1 MTHEWTS
8 SAFRAALTAMV
19 RRRVP
24 PADAKDVVQAVL
36 TEVVAASERP
46 TDPEGARK
54 WLWGV
59 ARHKIADYHRRA
71 SRETADPP
79 ERTAP
84 PPEHEER
91 ALLRWAVGELPPG
104 SDAKKTFEWLLRE
117 GDGETLE
124 AIAEE
129 ERIPAPVVRQRV
141 SRLRRLFR
149 SRWAQLAAAG
159 LVALVA
165 LVAWVVLRRREREA
179 PVAERSRP
187 ELREDPAVVAARV
200 RVRGMRDDAA
210 RAAAQMDW
218 ARCLERLDAARVIDP
233 AGDEGAGT
241 RALRRQAMEA
251 IAQERAI
258 SSAPVE
264 IGDGGVAERVGD
276 SWRRGL
282 GGADSGDVMGP
293 DTGRPRRARLRD
305 AGASAFAAGGDG

>member
-1 MTHEWTS
+1 MTHDWTS

-24 PADAKDVVQAVL
+24 PADAEDVVQAVL
-36 TEVVAASERP
+36 TEAVASSERP

-71 SRETADPP
+71 SRETSDPP

-91 ALLRWAVGELPPG
+91 ALLRWAVGELPDG
-104 SDAKKTFEWLLRE
+104 ADAKKTFEWLLRE

-165 LVAWVVLRRREREA
+165 WILLRRTEREA
-179 PVAERSRP
+179 PVAEGPRP
-187 ELREDPAVVAARV
+187 VLREDPAVVATRGRA
-200 RVRGMRDDAA
+200 RGMRDEAA
-210 RAAAQMDW
+210 RAAAQADW
-218 ARCLERLDAARVIDP
+218 ARCLERLDAARSIDP
-233 AGDEGAGT
+233 AGDEGAGS
-241 RALRRQAMEA
+241 RALRQRAMEA
-251 IAQERAI
+251 IAQER
-258 SSAPVE
+258 SLPPAPVE
-264 IGDGGVAERVGD
+264 LGDGGVVETVGD
-276 SWRRGL
+276 PL
-282 GGADSGDVMGP
+282 GHGPLGVLGTGDAMGP
-293 DTGRPRRARLRD
+293 DVGRPRRLRLRD
-305 AGASAFAAGGDG
+305 AGAPVLGGGDGG

>member
-1 MTHEWTS
+1 MTHDWTS

-24 PADAKDVVQAVL
+24 PADAEDVVQAVL
-36 TEVVAASERP
+36 TEAVASSDRP
-46 TDPEGARK
+46 DDPEGARK

-59 ARHKIADYHRRA
+59 ARHKVADYHRRA
-71 SRETADPP
+71 SRETSDPP

-84 PPEHEER
+84 PPQHEER
-91 ALLRWAVGELPPG
+91 ALLRWAVGELPEG
-104 SDAKKTFEWLLRE
+104 ADAKKTFEWLLRE

-129 ERIPAPVVRQRV
+129 ERLPAPVVRQRV

-165 LVAWVVLRRREREA
+165 WILLRRAEREA
-179 PVAERSRP
+179 PIAEGPRP
-187 ELREDPAVVAARV
+187 VLREDPAVVATRARA
-200 RVRGMRDDAA
+200 RGMRDEAA
-210 RAAAQMDW
+210 RAAVQFDW
-218 ARCLERLDAARVIDP
+218 ARCLERLDAARAIDP
-233 AGDEGAGT
+233 AGDEGAGS
-241 RALRRQAMEA
+241 RALRQRAMEA

-258 SSAPVE
+258 PPAPVE
-264 IGDGGVAERVGD
+264 IGDGGAAETVGD

-305 AGASAFAAGGDG
+305 AGAPVIGVGDGG